1 MVVIIYNINCALFQ
15 DNQTMVRLPAEQA
28 PVLDFKQEI
37 RVDKINVTG
46 LDRTKDDFI
55 LPIVKEVFQATN
67 FGDVSIR
74 INFSLNIM
82 YLTKIFCVG
91 VGEG

>member
-1 MVVIIYNINCALFQ
+1 
-15 DNQTMVRLPAEQA
+15 MVRLPAEQA
-28 PVLDFKQEI
+28 PVLDFKQEV

-67 FGDVSIR
+67 FGDVR
-74 INFSLNIM
+74 ILKQKSSWKFDTNFALG
-82 YLTKIFCVG
+82 FG
-91 VGEG
+91 

>member
-1 MVVIIYNINCALFQ
+1 
-15 DNQTMVRLPAEQA
+15 MVRLPAEQA

-67 FGDVSIR
+67 FGDVSKS
-74 INFSLNIM
+74 NNACSHF
-82 YLTKIFCVG
+82 LTQFFPLYVG
-91 VGEG
+91 AG

>member
-1 MVVIIYNINCALFQ
+1 
-15 DNQTMVRLPAEQA
+15 MVRLPAEHA
-28 PVLDFKQEI
+28 PVLDFKQEV

-67 FGDVSIR
+67 FGDVSKL
-74 INFSLNIM
+74 INIVSNIWHIYVF
-82 YLTKIFCVG
+82 YLSG
-91 VGEG
+91 VGKGW

>member
-1 MVVIIYNINCALFQ
+1 
-15 DNQTMVRLPAEQA
+15 MVRLPAEHA

-67 FGDVSIR
+67 FEDVITYT
-74 INFSLNIM
+74 N
-82 YLTKIFCVG
+82 
-91 VGEG
+91 

>member
-1 MVVIIYNINCALFQ
+1 
-15 DNQTMVRLPAEQA
+15 MVRLPAEQA

-67 FGDVSIR
+67 FGDVSKSI
-74 INFSLNIM
+74 
-82 YLTKIFCVG
+82 YVPLTILTPIFTLYEG